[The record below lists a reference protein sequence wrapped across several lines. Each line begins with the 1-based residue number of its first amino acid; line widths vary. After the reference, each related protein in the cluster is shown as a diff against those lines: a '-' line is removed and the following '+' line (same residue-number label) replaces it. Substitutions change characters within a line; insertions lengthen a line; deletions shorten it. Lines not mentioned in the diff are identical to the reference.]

1 MKNLKKLTALLLL
14 LSLSP
19 ISLVVAADDELGED
33 DSALTED
40 ELAVPEAGSEDVA
53 EDALAEEEA
62 PDAVAPAPAPSGT
75 LVTAPAKKGAA
86 PKAAANKKN
95 KKNRRRWGRINR
107 RRLRAR
113 RAKAQ
118 ARKAG
123 FGPAASR
130 KKLAA
135 ANRKNAADS
144 LRKELE

>member
-1 MKNLKKLTALLLL
+1 MKNLKKLTALLMV

-19 ISLVVAADDELGED
+19 ISLVFAVDDEPVED
-33 DSALTED
+33 YSDF
-40 ELAVPEAGSEDVA
+40 LADEAGEEDGGG
-53 EDALAEEEA
+53 EYPLFAEEEEALPEA
-62 PDAVAPAPAPSGT
+62 PSAPAPVPASAAKS
-75 LVTAPAKKGAA
+75 VTPTAA
-86 PKAAANKKN
+86 PKAAVNKKN
-95 KKNRRRWGRINR
+95 KKNRKRRAQRN